1 MMPSLGGFAHKSY
14 CMPSELGYN
23 ANTAVNPADITFLM
37 FMFQTKTYL
46 QVSKCT
52 SCFICGRLA
61 VYSTASY
68 DQVY

>member
-1 MMPSLGGFAHKSY
+1 MPSLGGFAHKSY

-46 QVSKCT
+46 QVSK
-52 SCFICGRLA
+52 
-61 VYSTASY
+61 
-68 DQVY
+68 